1 MKRWARLTVDIEHK
15 ANVISVNTARSF
27 RRGLTLGLIGGA
39 AITAVRYVQSRRTV
53 AEPAPGEWPPLQVA
67 PESAPAPEPPPP
79 PSPWVLANEDGSC
92 PITHPV
98 KGKLMS
104 GIYHVVGGFNYPR
117 VRADRCYLDSQA
129 AEDDGL
135 RASKR

>member
-1 MKRWARLTVDIEHK
+1 MWRTSDDITHK
-15 ANVISVNTARSF
+15 ANVNSVDTARSF

-39 AITAVRYVQSRRTV
+39 AITAVRHVQGRRTA

-67 PESAPAPEPPPP
+67 PDPAPEPEPPVP
-79 PSPWVLANEDGSC
+79 PAPWVTPNEDGTC
-92 PITHPV
+92 PGTHPV

-104 GIYHVVGGFNYPR
+104 GIYHVIGGFNYPR
-117 VRADRCYLDSQA
+117 VKADRCYLDAQA

-135 RASKR
+135 RVSKR